1 MLPIDEAGGPT
12 QTLPDEGAGSHPER
26 YARACQRRLRPHLRD
41 ARLDVLLGLDAG
53 ELPLDGHEGPPHP
66 LLVVE
71 DLEQLLLVRRGQFQI
86 EGHQVREGP
95 GIVHA
100 LDGHHRVGVRI
111 ARPVLLCRAAEEQVV
126 VAVRLPIEP
135 RPLDALCRYLVWLG
149 ESRPPGWHD
158 QVTSVLGLLLRTF
171 IEGPVPDD
179 CDGLLPPPL
188 ADLVTHISN
197 RWADGITRPLSL
209 RELSAAAGLSS
220 SALCRLFRKE
230 FGVGPVTAL
239 ELIRLNRAEPLLS
252 MSNLTIGSIARQCGF
267 ADAYHFSRRFS
278 AIYQMAPSR
287 YRRIGTDAGRG
298 PLAASP
304 LGRLARRLNAVSAAQ
319 P

>member
-1 MLPIDEAGGPT
+1 LAPGNDHRVDLEPDNLLLIRPGLRDSFTWDRDGPTRHGYVHFSLSGAVDRAGIDEWP
-12 QTLPDEGAGSHPER
+12 
-26 YARACQRRLRPHLRD
+26 
-41 ARLDVLLGLDAG
+41 
-53 ELPLDGHEGPPHP
+53 
-66 LLVVE
+66 
-71 DLEQLLLVRRGQFQI
+71 LVRRT
-86 EGHQVREGP
+86 
-95 GIVHA
+95 
-100 LDGHHRVGVRI
+100 D
-111 ARPVLLCRAAEEQVV
+111 
-126 VAVRLPIEP
+126 IEP